1 MECFVNIIAVYL
13 YKRVRRTPHY
23 SKERSYCMKSTK
35 KLLFPLLLA
44 SLVLGVVLAGLRII
58 LMDNYYDTSERL
70 YKSGTDLPQVFFI
83 VLVLAFFLTG
93 ACAFFIKPNKFNKKL
108 PKVNLSI
115 VFSSSFCGFLFISSC
130 ILQLYYF
137 LSSVRQSGIA
147 IFTVSYYC
155 MILFGLLSSLYF
167 FRISST
173 SHLKR
178 LSLKFTSIF
187 PVLWGIFYLLFLYFD
202 KSVVINN
209 PEREIVQFGVIAA
222 MFYFISEARYQ
233 LGISIPRLYFAVS
246 LASIIIICVSCIP
259 NIILTVQGIVSFTP
273 HTIYSFVQLGILSY
287 IVTRILSFTFTPHIR
302 YAD

>member
-1 MECFVNIIAVYL
+1 
-13 YKRVRRTPHY
+13 
-23 SKERSYCMKSTK
+23 MKSTK
-35 KLLFPLLLA
+35 KLLLPLLLA
-44 SLVLGVVLAGLRII
+44 SLVLGVVLASLRVI

-93 ACAFFIKPNKFNKKL
+93 ACAFFIKPNKFNKEL
-108 PKVNLSI
+108 PEANLSI
-115 VFSSSFCGFLFISSC
+115 VFSSSFCGFLFISAC

-137 LSSVRQSGIA
+137 LSSVRQSGIP
-147 IFTVSYYC
+147 IFTLSYYC
-155 MILFGLLSSLYF
+155 MIAFGLLSSLYF

-173 SHLKR
+173 SRLKG

-187 PVLWGIFYLLFLYFD
+187 PVLWGIFYLLFIYFD

-209 PEREIVQFGVIAA
+209 PEREMVQLGIVAA

-233 LGISIPRLYFAVS
+233 LGISLPRLYFAVS

-287 IVTRILSFTFTPHIR
+287 IITRLLSFTFTPHIR